1 MRTRP
6 QGMLNEP
13 RKHGRQP
20 RVRRPTGY
28 VRVSVSI
35 ADHPDLT
42 GMPSD
47 AGRWAF
53 IVVLTK
59 ARLQPELGVFRSEQH
74 LRNLLGWR
82 LARQVPYLFAAGL
95 LEHSSDESRSGAVEV
110 HNWSRW
116 QSQVHGDST
125 HAERSRRYRERE
137 RAKSDAS
144 RDGGTGEVPG
154 DARDGGPPL
163 TGVYA
168 SHVTPHVDDA
178 AVTVTREEALSA
190 RRSLAQAIRDA
201 TEPSLKRR
209 YQEKFQCSR
218 CRYSTINEDRSLR
231 GWQQTDGPPRRY
243 RCSDCAEVPS

>member
-1 MRTRP
+1 MSRL
-6 QGMLNEP
+6 QGMFNDPAP
-13 RKHGRQP
+13 RRQRAP
-20 RVRRPTGY
+20 RSRRPTGY

-53 IVVLTK
+53 VVVLTK

-95 LEHSSDESRSGAVEV
+95 LEHSADESRSGAVEV

-144 RDGGTGEVPG
+144 RDGVTEKAPR

-168 SHVTPHVDDA
+168 SRVTPPLRA
-178 AVTVTREEALSA
+178 AVTATREDALSE
-190 RRSLAQAIRDA
+190 RRTLAQAIRDA
-201 TEPSLKRR
+201 KEPSLKRR
-209 YQEKFQCSR
+209 YESTFQR
-218 CRYSTINEDRSLR
+218 LFGHLYSE
-231 GWQQTDGPPRRY
+231 
-243 RCSDCAEVPS
+243 AAA